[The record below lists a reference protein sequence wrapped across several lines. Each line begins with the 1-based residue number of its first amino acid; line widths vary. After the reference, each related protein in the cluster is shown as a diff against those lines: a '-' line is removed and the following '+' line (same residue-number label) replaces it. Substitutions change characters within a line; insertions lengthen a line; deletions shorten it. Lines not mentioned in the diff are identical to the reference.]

1 MTDSAE
7 DDRVNASRQAGTI
20 SSPDSGNRALIRFDG
35 VSRTYPRGQ
44 VQAIREVSLRIELEE
59 YVAVT
64 GPSGSG
70 KSTLLYLACGLDRAD
85 AGTVWFDGT
94 APKSTAEWTRLR
106 STRIGF
112 VFQTFQLIAGLTAAE
127 NVELPMFGV
136 VASET
141 KRRKRA
147 ASLLECVGLD
157 NRAKHRIAD
166 LSGGEA
172 QRVAIARA
180 LANSPSAI
188 FADEPTGNLDSQTA
202 SQILSLLEEV
212 RKNERVTLVM
222 VTHDALI
229 ADRATR
235 IIHLWDGQVVGE
247 ELRREPA

>member
-1 MTDSAE
+1 VTESAE
-7 DDRVNASRQAGTI
+7 DGHVNASRQPGAI
-20 SSPDSGNRALIRFDG
+20 PSPEAGNRALIRFDG

-44 VQAIREVSLRIELEE
+44 VRAIREVSLQIEREE

-85 AGTVWFDGT
+85 TGTVWFDGT
-94 APKSTAEWTRLR
+94 APKSPAEWTRLR

-127 NVELPMFGV
+127 NVELPMLGV
-136 VASET
+136 VAGER

-147 ASLLECVGLD
+147 AALLERVGLGD
-157 NRAKHRIAD
+157 RAKHRIAD

-202 SQILSLLEEV
+202 SQILSLLEDV
-212 RKNERVTLVM
+212 RDREKAALVI
-222 VTHDALI
+222 VTHNALI
-229 ADRATR
+229 AERATR
-235 IIHLWDGQVVGE
+235 VIKLRDGEIIGE
-247 ELRREPA
+247 ERRRQPA

>member
-1 MTDSAE
+1 MTDSTE
-7 DDRVNASRQAGTI
+7 DDRVNASRQAESI
-20 SSPDSGNRALIRFDG
+20 PSPESGSGALIRFDR

-44 VQAIREVSLRIELEE
+44 VRAIREVSLQIELEE

-127 NVELPMFGV
+127 NVELPMLGV
-136 VASET
+136 ATSEK

-147 ASLLECVGLD
+147 AALLERVGLSD
-157 NRAKHRIAD
+157 RAKHRIAE

-180 LANSPSAI
+180 LANSPSVI
-188 FADEPTGNLDSQTA
+188 FADEPTGNLDSHTA
-202 SQILSLLEEV
+202 REILSLLEDV
-212 RKNERVTLVM
+212 RKNEKAALVI
-222 VTHDALI
+222 VTHDDLI
-229 ADRATR
+229 AERASR
-235 IIHLWDGQVVGE
+235 VIHLWDGQVVGE

>member
-1 MTDSAE
+1 MDVITLVEAI
-7 DDRVNASRQAGTI
+7 R
-20 SSPDSGNRALIRFDG
+20 SPEIGIGALIRFDG

-44 VQAIREVSLRIELEE
+44 VRAIREVSLQIEREE

-85 AGTVWFDGT
+85 RGTVWFDGT
-94 APKSTAEWTRLR
+94 APKSTAEWIRLR
-106 STRIGF
+106 SMRIGF

-127 NVELPMFGV
+127 NVELPMLGV
-136 VASET
+136 VAGET
-141 KRRKRA
+141 ERRQRA
-147 ASLLECVGLD
+147 GMLLECVGLG

-180 LANSPSAI
+180 LANSPSVI
-188 FADEPTGNLDSQTA
+188 LADEPTGNLDSQTA
-202 SQILSLLEEV
+202 SQILRLLEEV
-212 RKNERVTLVM
+212 REHERAALVM

-229 ADRATR
+229 AERATR
-235 IIHLWDGQVVGE
+235 VINLLDGQIVGE
-247 ELRREPA
+247 ERRRQPA